1 MDNLWM
7 AEKIKHQIEALVL
20 ESILAVL
27 DKLTDK
33 VITIRDD
40 PEKKIVESL
49 EKF

>member
-1 MDNLWM
+1 MDNFWM

-20 ESILAVL
+20 ESFLAVL

>member
-1 MDNLWM
+1 MDNFWI
-7 AEKIKHQIEALVL
+7 ADKIKHQIEALVL

-33 VITIRDD
+33 VITIRDA
-40 PEKKIVESL
+40 PENKIVESL

>member
-1 MDNLWM
+1 MDNFWI
-7 AEKIKHQIEALVL
+7 ADKIKHQIEALVL

-33 VITIRDD
+33 VITIRDV
-40 PEKKIVESL
+40 PEKKLVDPL